1 MVRRS
6 FSGHGRRSPAGGQRP
21 RGERGAVLIETAM
34 VLPLMLFVCVGIFEF
49 GRAFQHWQIVTNAA
63 REGARIAVLPGM
75 DDSKVTE
82 RVRIYLEAGALEHW
96 DTTDV
101 TIVRNTEV
109 PIGAGSVMA
118 SNVTVEYPFAFMVL
132 QPVAELV
139 VPNSTVGT
147 AFTMT
152 ASTTMRNE

>member
-1 MVRRS
+1 MVNLLCRGAGARARLRRE
-6 FSGHGRRSPAGGQRP
+6 Q
-21 RGERGAVLIETAM
+21 GAVLIETAM
-34 VLPLMLFVCVGIFEF
+34 VLPLLLFVCVGIFEF

-75 DDSKVTE
+75 DDEEVTD
-82 RVRIYLEAGALEHW
+82 RVRTYLEAGALEHW
-96 DTTDV
+96 ETTDV
-101 TIVRNTEV
+101 DIVRDTPV
-109 PIGAGSVMA
+109 AIGAGSVMA
-118 SNVTVEYPFAFMVL
+118 SRVTVEYPFAFMVL

>member
-1 MVRRS
+1 MVNSRRNARAS
-6 FSGHGRRSPAGGQRP
+6 ARLH
-21 RGERGAVLIETAM
+21 GERGAVLIETAF
-34 VLPLMLFVCVGIFEF
+34 VLPLMLFICVGIFEF

-75 DDSKVTE
+75 DDAIVTE
-82 RVRIYLEAGALEHW
+82 RVRTYLQAGALEHW
-96 DTTDV
+96 DTTEVD
-101 TIVRNTEV
+101 IDRNTQV
-109 PIGAGSVMA
+109 AIGAATVTA

-139 VPNSTVGT
+139 APNSVAGT

>member
-1 MVRRS
+1 MVNRR
-6 FSGHGRRSPAGGQRP
+6 RDVRAGACL
-21 RGERGAVLIETAM
+21 RGERGAVLIETAF
-34 VLPLMLFVCVGIFEF
+34 VLPLMLFICVGIFEF

-75 DDSKVTE
+75 DDEIVTQ
-82 RVRIYLEAGALEHW
+82 RVRTYLQAGALEHW

-101 TIVRNTEV
+101 DIDRNTQVEV
-109 PIGAGSVMA
+109 GAATVTA

-139 VPNSTVGT
+139 VPNSVAGT

>member
-1 MVRRS
+1 MVRRLS
-6 FSGHGRRSPAGGQRP
+6 S
-21 RGERGAVLIETAM
+21 ERGAVLIETAF
-34 VLPLMLFVCVGIFEF
+34 VLPLMLLVCVGIFEF

-75 DDSKVTE
+75 DDEKVTA
-82 RVRIYLEAGALEHW
+82 RVRTYLQAGALEHW
-96 DTTDV
+96 ETTEVGID
-101 TIVRNTEV
+101 RNTQV
-109 PIGAGSVMA
+109 SIGADTVTA

-132 QPVAELV
+132 QGVAELV
-139 VPNSTVGT
+139 VPSSTVGT